1 MLEFKCEENEKREL
15 FCLIIII
22 KKQNTNRKR
31 KDLMLE
37 ASKYLFLIY
46 VSCLVDL

>member
-22 KKQNTNRKR
+22 KNNKQKQKNNIHCVK
-31 KDLMLE
+31 
-37 ASKYLFLIY
+37 
-46 VSCLVDL
+46 LVNICF